1 MLSSGSEIAELSNKL
16 RKTGQLDQLVTPLV
30 TSSHGCV
37 RLQTV
42 QQIVFFPALLRVRRT
57 F

>member
-16 RKTGQLDQLVTPLV
+16 RKTGQPDQLATLRVTR
-30 TSSHGCV
+30 SHGCV

-42 QQIVFFPALLRVRRT
+42 QQIVFFPALLWVRRT